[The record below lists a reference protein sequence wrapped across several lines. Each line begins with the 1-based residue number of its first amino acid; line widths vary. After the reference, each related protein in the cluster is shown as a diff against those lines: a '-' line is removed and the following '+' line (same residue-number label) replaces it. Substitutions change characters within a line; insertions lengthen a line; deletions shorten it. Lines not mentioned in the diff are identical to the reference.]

1 MATLFPLAIHNTHTL
16 GVLPPQAAFP
26 SVPPTVND
34 PLNQDSKVGSQGS
47 MGLGVL
53 VFKVT
58 GQLPLY
64 TWKIQT

>member
-16 GVLPPQAAFP
+16 GVLPPQAAF
-26 SVPPTVND
+26 PTVND

-58 GQLPLY
+58 GELPLY